1 MLAKWVN
8 VLPLFVV
15 RWLAVRHCERFPW
28 YYEGR
33 IKRTFVCALPD
44 CYFKVSDAD
53 SAAQSASGDTK

>member
-15 RWLAVRHCERFPW
+15 RRLALRYCERFPW

-33 IKRTFVCALPD
+33 VKRTFVCALSD
-44 CYFKVSDAD
+44 CYFKVSEPDKEAP
-53 SAAQSASGDTK
+53 